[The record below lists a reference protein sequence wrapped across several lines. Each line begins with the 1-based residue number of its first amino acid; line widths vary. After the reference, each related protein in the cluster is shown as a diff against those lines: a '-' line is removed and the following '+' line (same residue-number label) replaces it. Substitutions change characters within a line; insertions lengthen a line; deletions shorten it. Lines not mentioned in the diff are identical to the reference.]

1 MKEKIEKSVRQGIHA
16 AIIAGIIIWLIGLY
30 YAVVKAGIP
39 YQDPPLELLIRYE
52 INAGIGDALMGTG
65 FWIAVCAGVIQM
77 LLALIRGRRRKNPPI
92 PPQAICSEVP

>member
-1 MKEKIEKSVRQGIHA
+1 MKEKIGNSVRQGIHA
-16 AIIAGIIIWLIGLY
+16 VITAGVIIWLVGFY

-65 FWIAVCAGVIQM
+65 FWVAVCAGVIQM
-77 LLALIRGRRRKNPPI
+77 ILAWIRFRRRKNPPI
-92 PPQAICSEVP
+92 PPQTA